1 MLRLPDFYS
10 RIHASGNS
18 ETLGCMLTF
27 IGLMIYEGATLTSL
41 KIAFVFLLVF
51 MANPIGSHILSK
63 SAYKSGHPIW
73 TLKTKGAKKLLGLAG
88 PDHSIDEPV
97 GHLERRKIMEIY
109 TIEAILL
116 VFLILITCAVIFCK
130 DILSA
135 AIIYSAFSFCAVLLY
150 LMMGSPDVAFT
161 EAVIGTIST
170 IFFVASLKKIDRWCK

>member
-1 MLRLPDFYS
+1 MTRKDEGKVTSHPTEPNGFFAYNKVDSPGTVGVVLGVT
-10 RIHASGNS
+10 GNS

-97 GHLERRKIMEIY
+97 GHLEKE
-109 TIEAILL
+109 E
-116 VFLILITCAVIFCK
+116 K
-130 DILSA
+130 
-135 AIIYSAFSFCAVLLY
+135 
-150 LMMGSPDVAFT
+150 
-161 EAVIGTIST
+161 
-170 IFFVASLKKIDRWCK
+170 

>member
-1 MLRLPDFYS
+1 
-10 RIHASGNS
+10 
-18 ETLGCMLTF
+18 
-27 IGLMIYEGATLTSL
+27 
-41 KIAFVFLLVF
+41 
-51 MANPIGSHILSK
+51 
-63 SAYKSGHPIW
+63 
-73 TLKTKGAKKLLGLAG
+73 
-88 PDHSIDEPV
+88 
-97 GHLERRKIMEIY
+97 MEIY

-170 IFFVASLKKIDRWCK
+170 IFFVASLKKIDAWTGSGTSVGHDGALRLGSHLSSGDRGSEYGTEYACHTDLYLTQ